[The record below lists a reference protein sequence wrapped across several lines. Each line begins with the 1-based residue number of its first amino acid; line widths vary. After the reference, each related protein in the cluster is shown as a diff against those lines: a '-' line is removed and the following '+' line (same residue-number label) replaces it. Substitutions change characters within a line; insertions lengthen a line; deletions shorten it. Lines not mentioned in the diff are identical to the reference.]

1 MTTYPYPGID
11 AHVNSLLQTPGASD
25 QPALWHS
32 FYHDHI
38 AFLTAHLNSL
48 IRPNYL
54 ARSEQSL
61 QTRGYDMGGDVEIF
75 SPIPDVTVFKP
86 TSGSPSSHTAT
97 LTPTWRVSLREAMA
111 LVPQP
116 RAVLIYQTLDQSK
129 TGRVVARIELLSPT
143 NKPGGRHGQ
152 SYAVK
157 RMTALETGIPLVEI
171 DYLHETPS
179 LSPKSERYPT
189 MKGSYPYTILV
200 SDPRPDWGTGEI
212 QAFSFRV
219 SEPIALFPLPLDK
232 DESIAVN
239 LNGVY
244 RQTLEAG
251 AWTDSVDYMQP
262 PERFETYSAE
272 DQLFIH
278 KIIDKMKSVS

>member
-1 MTTYPYPGID
+1 MTDNLYAGID
-11 AHVNSLLQTPGASD
+11 AHVNSMLQTPGTPN
-25 QPALWHS
+25 QPAQWHS
-32 FYHDHI
+32 FHHDHI
-38 AFLTAHLNSL
+38 TFLTAHLNSL

-61 QTRGYDMGGDVEIF
+61 QTRGFDSGGDVEIF

-97 LTPTWRVSLREAMA
+97 LTPTWRASLVETMA
-111 LVPQP
+111 LIPQP

-129 TGRVVARIELLSPT
+129 AGRVVARIELLSPT

-157 RMTALETGIPLVEI
+157 RMSALETGIPLVEI

-179 LSPKSERYPT
+179 LAPKSERYPI

-251 AWTDSVDYMQP
+251 AWTDSVDYTQP
-262 PERFETYSAE
+262 PERFETYSAD
-272 DQLFIH
+272 DQVFIRA
-278 KIIDKMKSVS
+278 IIDKMNAAS